1 MHELTESELYQALKY
16 AKNIEEDDA
25 KIIMSQFE
33 IDQPQLFQTLFG
45 IFTSIVADQ
54 NQDMAHL
61 FMDLCFDVLCVYQK
75 SFGGTPKSIDDPTW
89 MEKQAVLLEAEF
101 ALLLQNRS
109 FDEAKREGIQ
119 EHFATYKQNILQLG
133 LVKFLN
139 ECIDEFASEQV
150 SRVTAIELTQA
161 MILLVVKLFNDLY
174 GKPARH

>member
-16 AKNIEEDDA
+16 AKSIEEDDA

-33 IDQPQLFQTLFG
+33 VDQPQLFQALFG

-75 SFGGTPKSIDDPTW
+75 SFGDAPKSIDDPTW
-89 MEKQAVLLEAEF
+89 MEKQAILLEAEF
-101 ALLLQNRS
+101 TLLLQNRS
-109 FDEAKREGIQ
+109 VDDAKRERLQ
-119 EHFATYKQNILQLG
+119 DHFAKYKENILQMG

-139 ECIDEFASEQV
+139 ECIDEFAAEQV
-150 SRVTAIELTQA
+150 SRVPAIELTQA

-174 GKPARH
+174 DKSARH

>member
-16 AKNIEEDDA
+16 AKSIEEDDA
-25 KIIMSQFE
+25 KIMMSQFE
-33 IDQPQLFQTLFG
+33 LDQPQLFQALFG

-75 SFGGTPKSIDDPTW
+75 TFGDTPKSIDDPTW
-89 MEKQAVLLEAEF
+89 MEKQAILLEAEF
-101 ALLLQNRS
+101 AVLLQNRYV
-109 FDEAKREGIQ
+109 DEAKREGVQ
-119 EHFATYKQNILQLG
+119 EHFSTYKENILQLG

-139 ECIDEFASEQV
+139 ECIDEFAAEQV
-150 SRVTAIELTQA
+150 SRVPAIELTQA

-174 GKPARH
+174 DKPARH